1 MTATPAPSRPRLW
14 VFNPGHEEALSIPP
28 EKRYTLSKEIRW
40 MRYELTS
47 LLHLLASD
55 GDLIYVPTSPD
66 GGPAHL
72 LRSTGEVLPSDYILP
87 PSLSVTLWGQD
98 AHILRELRECPLFA
112 RTTLLL
118 PPLTP
123 DYLRLS
129 HRQSSY
135 DLLSHLVHQL
145 SYPQDLLPHWV
156 TAGADRTETEQRLRA
171 AITAIASRSFGSTK
185 QLMVKR
191 PYTSSGRGV
200 FPLPLPIQPKHLE
213 ALIGS
218 CMRCGSISIE
228 PHLDVVDNWAIEYT
242 RNAQGEISFFA
253 LSHFATHPSGRA
265 YLGNHLSSPQE
276 LWQKLSSYVGENTLQ
291 QLIEVQRRWLERELV
306 ASEYIGYIG
315 IDLLF
320 YRDGEQLCLHPCVEI
335 NLRTTMGIV
344 AHFAYERYVPTGC
357 KGIFRLERNNDKRP
371 TPKHIPLLT
380 TTDSTHF
387 SAYIELEE

>member
-1 MTATPAPSRPRLW
+1 
-14 VFNPGHEEALSIPP
+14 
-28 EKRYTLSKEIRW
+28 
-40 MRYELTS
+40 MRYELSS

-55 GDLIYVPTSPD
+55 DDLIYVPTSPD

-72 LRSTGEVLPSDYILP
+72 LRSTGEVLSSDYILP
-87 PSLSVTLWGQD
+87 PSLSVILWGQD
-98 AHILRELRECPLFA
+98 AHILRELRECPLFS
-112 RTTLLL
+112 RTTLLC
-118 PPLTP
+118 PEITSS
-123 DYLRLS
+123 YLRLS

-145 SYPQDLLPHWV
+145 GYPQDLLPHWV
-156 TAGADRTETEQRLRA
+156 TAGADRTETEQRLRT
-171 AITAIASRSFGSTK
+171 AITAVASRSFGSTE

-242 RNAQGEISFFA
+242 RNAQGEVSFFA

-265 YLGNHLSSPQE
+265 YLGNHLSSQQE
-276 LWQKLSSYVGENTLQ
+276 LWQKLSSCVGEDILQ
-291 QLIEVQRRWLERELV
+291 RLIEVQRRWLERELV

-315 IDLLF
+315 IDLFF

-344 AHFAYERYVPTGC
+344 AHFAYERYISVGR
-357 KGIFRLERNNDKRP
+357 KGIFRLERSNDKRP
-371 TPKHIPLLT
+371 TPKQIPLLT
-380 TTDSTHF
+380 TTYSTHF

>member
-1 MTATPAPSRPRLW
+1 MTAPSETSRPRLW

-40 MRYELTS
+40 MRYELSS

-55 GDLIYVPTSPD
+55 DDLIYVPTSPD
-66 GGPAHL
+66 GFPAHL
-72 LRSTGEVLPSDYILP
+72 LRATGEVLPSDYILP
-87 PSLSVTLWGQD
+87 PSLSVILWGQD

-123 DYLRLS
+123 DYLRIS

-145 SYPQDLLPHWV
+145 GYPQDLLPHWV
-156 TAGADRTETEQRLRA
+156 TAGADRTETEQRLRT
-171 AITAIASRSFGSTK
+171 AITSVVSRSFGSTE

-200 FPLPLPIQPKHLE
+200 FPLPFPIQPKHLE

-242 RNAQGEISFFA
+242 RNAQGKVSFFA

-276 LWQKLSSYVGENTLQ
+276 LWQKLSTHIGEASLQ
-291 QLIEVQRRWLERELV
+291 RLIEAQRRWLERELV

-315 IDLLF
+315 IDLFF
-320 YRDGEQLCLHPCVEI
+320 YRDGEQVCFHPCVEI
-335 NLRTTMGIV
+335 NLRTTMGVV
-344 AHFAYERYVPTGC
+344 AHFAYERYVPTGR
-357 KGIFRLERNNDKRP
+357 KGVFRIERSSYKPP
-371 TPKHIPLLT
+371 TPKQIPLLT
-380 TTDSTHF
+380 TTDNTHF

>member
-1 MTATPAPSRPRLW
+1 MTAPSETSRPRLW

-40 MRYELTS
+40 MRYELSS

-55 GDLIYVPTSPD
+55 DDLIYVPTSPD
-66 GGPAHL
+66 GSPAHL
-72 LRSTGEVLPSDYILP
+72 LQSSGEVVPDGYTLP
-87 PSLSVTLWGQD
+87 PSLNVILWGQD

-112 RTTLLL
+112 STTLFD
-118 PPLTP
+118 PEITP
-123 DYLRLS
+123 SYLRLS
-129 HRQSSY
+129 HRRASY

-145 SYPQDLLPHWV
+145 GYPQDLLPHWV
-156 TAGADRTETEQRLRA
+156 TAGADRTETEQRLRI
-171 AITAIASRSFGSTK
+171 AITSVASRSFGSTE

-242 RNAQGEISFFA
+242 HNAQGEVSFFA

-265 YLGNHLSSPQE
+265 YSGNLLTSPQD
-276 LWQKLSSYVGENTLQ
+276 LWQELSSYVGENTLQ
-291 QLIEVQRRWLERELV
+291 RLIEVQSRWLERELI

-315 IDLLF
+315 IDLFF
-320 YRDGEQLCLHPCVEI
+320 YRDGEQVRFHPCVEI
-335 NLRTTMGIV
+335 NLRTTMGVV

-357 KGIFRLERNNDKRP
+357 KGIFRLERSNDKRP
-371 TPKHIPLLT
+371 TPKQIPLLT
-380 TTDSTHF
+380 TTDSTYF

>member
-1 MTATPAPSRPRLW
+1 
-14 VFNPGHEEALSIPP
+14 
-28 EKRYTLSKEIRW
+28 
-40 MRYELTS
+40 MRYELSS
-47 LLHLLASD
+47 LLQLLASD
-55 GDLIYVPTSPD
+55 DDLIYVPTSPD

-87 PSLSVTLWGQD
+87 PSLSVILWGQD

-112 RTTLLL
+112 RTTLLC
-118 PPLTP
+118 PEITSS
-123 DYLRLS
+123 YLRLS

-135 DLLSHLVHQL
+135 GLLSHLVHQL
-145 SYPQDLLPHWV
+145 GYPQDLLPHWV
-156 TAGADRTETEQRLRA
+156 TVGADRTETEQRLRT
-171 AITAIASRSFGSTK
+171 AITSVASRSLGSVE

-228 PHLDVVDNWAIEYT
+228 PHLDVIDNWAIEYT
-242 RNAQGEISFFA
+242 RNTQGEVSFFA

-291 QLIEVQRRWLERELV
+291 RLIEVQSKWLERELV

-315 IDLLF
+315 IDLFF
-320 YRDGEQLCLHPCVEI
+320 YRDGEQVRFHPCVEI
-335 NLRTTMGIV
+335 NLRTTMGVV
-344 AHFAYERYVPTGC
+344 AHFAYERYVPTGR
-357 KGIFRLERNNDKRP
+357 KGIFRLERSNDKRP
-371 TPKHIPLLT
+371 TPKQIPLLT

>member
-1 MTATPAPSRPRLW
+1 
-14 VFNPGHEEALSIPP
+14 
-28 EKRYTLSKEIRW
+28 

-123 DYLRLS
+123 DYLR
-129 HRQSSY
+129 
-135 DLLSHLVHQL
+135 
-145 SYPQDLLPHWV
+145 PHWV

-218 CMRCGSISIE
+218 CMHCGSISIE
-228 PHLDVVDNWAIEYT
+228 PHLDVIDNWAIEYT
-242 RNAQGEISFFA
+242 RNAQGEVSFFA

-265 YLGNHLSSPQE
+265 YSGNSLSSPQE
-276 LWQKLSSYVGENTLQ
+276 LWQELSSCVGEDILQ
-291 QLIEVQRRWLERELV
+291 RLIEVQSRWLERELI

-315 IDLLF
+315 IDLFF
-320 YRDGEQLCLHPCVEI
+320 YRDSEQVRFHPCVEI
-335 NLRTTMGIV
+335 NLRTTMGVV
-344 AHFAYERYVPTGC
+344 AHFAYERYVPTGR

-371 TPKHIPLLT
+371 TPKQIPLLT

>member
-1 MTATPAPSRPRLW
+1 MTATPATSRPRLW
-14 VFNPGHEEALSIPP
+14 VFNPGHEEALSVPP

-40 MRYELTS
+40 MRYELSS

-55 GDLIYVPTSPD
+55 DDLIYVPTSPD
-66 GGPAHL
+66 GVPAHL
-72 LRSTGEVLPSDYILP
+72 LRSTGEVLPSDCILP
-87 PSLSVTLWGQD
+87 PSLSVILWGQD
-98 AHILRELRECPLFA
+98 AHIVRELRECTLFT

-118 PPLTP
+118 PPLTL

-129 HRQSSY
+129 HRCASY
-135 DLLSHLVHQL
+135 DLLEHLIRQL
-145 SYPQDLLPHWV
+145 GYPQDLLPHWIK
-156 TAGADRTETEQRLRA
+156 AGADRTETEQQLRT
-171 AITAIASRSFGSTK
+171 AITAVASRSFGSAE
-185 QLMVKR
+185 QLMIKR

-213 ALIGS
+213 ALVGS

-242 RNAQGEISFFA
+242 RNAQGEVSFFA

-291 QLIEVQRRWLERELV
+291 QLIEVQRRWLEKELV

-335 NLRTTMGIV
+335 NLRTTMGVV
-344 AHFAYERYVPTGC
+344 AHFAYERYIPTGR
-357 KGIFRLERNNDKRP
+357 KGIFRLERGNDESHSRQR
-371 TPKHIPLLT
+371 IPLLT
-380 TTDSTHF
+380 ITDSTHF
-387 SAYIELEE
+387 SAYIELAE

>member
-1 MTATPAPSRPRLW
+1 MTATPATYRPRLW

-40 MRYELTS
+40 MRYELSS

-66 GGPAHL
+66 GVPAHL
-72 LRSTGEVLPSDYILP
+72 LRSTGEALPSDSTLP
-87 PSLSVTLWGQD
+87 PSLSVILWGQD
-98 AHILRELRECPLFA
+98 AHIMRELRECPLFA

-123 DYLRLS
+123 YYLRLS

-145 SYPQDLLPHWV
+145 GYPRDLLPHWV
-156 TAGADRTETEQRLRA
+156 TAGADRTETELRLRT

-218 CMRCGSISIE
+218 CMHCGSISIE

-242 RNAQGEISFFA
+242 HNAQGEVSFFA

-265 YLGNHLSSPQE
+265 YSGNLLTSPQDLWQELSSC
-276 LWQKLSSYVGENTLQ
+276 VGEDNLQ
-291 QLIEVQRRWLERELV
+291 RLIKVQSRWLERELV

-315 IDLLF
+315 IDLFF
-320 YRDGEQLCLHPCVEI
+320 YRDGEQVRFHPCVEI
-335 NLRTTMGIV
+335 NLRTTMRVV

-357 KGIFRLERNNDKRP
+357 KGIFRLERSNDKRP
-371 TPKHIPLLT
+371 TPKQIPLLT

>member
-1 MTATPAPSRPRLW
+1 
-14 VFNPGHEEALSIPP
+14 
-28 EKRYTLSKEIRW
+28 
-40 MRYELTS
+40 MRYELSS

-55 GDLIYVPTSPD
+55 DDLIYVPTSPD
-66 GGPAHL
+66 GVPAHL
-72 LRSTGEVLPSDYILP
+72 LRSTGEALPSDSTLP
-87 PSLSVTLWGQD
+87 PSLSVILWGQD
-98 AHILRELRECPLFA
+98 AHILRELRECPLFS
-112 RTTLLL
+112 RTTLLC
-118 PPLTP
+118 PEITSS
-123 DYLRLS
+123 YLRLS

-145 SYPQDLLPHWV
+145 GYPQDLLPHWV
-156 TAGADRTETEQRLRA
+156 TAGADRTETEQRLRT
-171 AITAIASRSFGSTK
+171 AITAVASRSFGSTE

-242 RNAQGEISFFA
+242 RNAQGEVSFFA

-265 YLGNHLSSPQE
+265 YLGNHLSSQQE
-276 LWQKLSSYVGENTLQ
+276 LWQKLSSCIGENTLQ
-291 QLIEVQRRWLERELV
+291 RLIEVQRRWLERELV

-315 IDLLF
+315 IDLFF

-335 NLRTTMGIV
+335 NLRTTMGVV
-344 AHFAYERYVPTGC
+344 AHFAYERYISVGR
-357 KGIFRLERNNDKRP
+357 KGIFRLERSNDKRP
-371 TPKHIPLLT
+371 TPKQIPLLT

>member
-1 MTATPAPSRPRLW
+1 
-14 VFNPGHEEALSIPP
+14 
-28 EKRYTLSKEIRW
+28 
-40 MRYELTS
+40 MRYELSS

-55 GDLIYVPTSPD
+55 DDLIYVPTSPD
-66 GGPAHL
+66 GSPAHL
-72 LRSTGEVLPSDYILP
+72 LQSSGEVVPDGYTLP
-87 PSLSVTLWGQD
+87 PSLNVILWGQD

-112 RTTLLL
+112 STTLFD
-118 PPLTP
+118 PEITP
-123 DYLRLS
+123 SYLRLS
-129 HRQSSY
+129 HRRASY

-145 SYPQDLLPHWV
+145 GYPQDLLPHWV
-156 TAGADRTETEQRLRA
+156 TAGADRTETEQRLRI
-171 AITAIASRSFGSTK
+171 AITSVASRSFGSTE

-242 RNAQGEISFFA
+242 HNAQGEVSFFA

-265 YLGNHLSSPQE
+265 YSGNLLTSPQD
-276 LWQKLSSYVGENTLQ
+276 LWQELSSYVGENTLQ
-291 QLIEVQRRWLERELV
+291 RLIEVQSRWLERELI

-315 IDLLF
+315 IDLFF
-320 YRDGEQLCLHPCVEI
+320 YRDGEQVRFHPCVEI
-335 NLRTTMGIV
+335 NLRTTMGVV

-357 KGIFRLERNNDKRP
+357 KGIFRLERSNDKRP
-371 TPKHIPLLT
+371 TPKQIPLLT
-380 TTDSTHF
+380 TTDSTYF

>member
-1 MTATPAPSRPRLW
+1 
-14 VFNPGHEEALSIPP
+14 
-28 EKRYTLSKEIRW
+28 

-55 GDLIYVPTSPD
+55 DDLIYVPTSPD
-66 GGPAHL
+66 GVPAHL
-72 LRSTGEVLPSDYILP
+72 LRSTGEGLPSDYILP
-87 PSLSVTLWGQD
+87 PSLSVILWGQD
-98 AHILRELRECPLFA
+98 AHIMRELRECPLFA

-118 PPLTP
+118 PPLTA

-145 SYPQDLLPHWV
+145 GYPQDLLPHWV
-156 TAGADRTETEQRLRA
+156 TAGADRTETEQRLRT
-171 AITAIASRSFGSTK
+171 AITAITSRSFGSTK

-242 RNAQGEISFFA
+242 RNAQGEVSFFA

-276 LWQKLSSYVGENTLQ
+276 LWQELSSYVGEDILQ
-291 QLIEVQRRWLERELV
+291 RLIEVQSRWLERELI

-315 IDLLF
+315 IDLFF
-320 YRDGEQLCLHPCVEI
+320 YRDSEQVRFHPCVEI
-335 NLRTTMGIV
+335 NLRTTMGVV
-344 AHFAYERYVPTGC
+344 AHFAYERYVPTGR
-357 KGIFRLERNNDKRP
+357 KGIFRLERSNDKRS
-371 TPKHIPLLT
+371 TPKQIPLLT
-380 TTDSTHF
+380 MTDSTHF